1 LKKRIEKMGIEIGKT
16 VKVLKSGEIIP
27 KIVEVLD

>member
-1 LKKRIEKMGIEIGKT
+1 MTERGKT

-27 KIVEVLD
+27 KIIEVLD

>member
-1 LKKRIEKMGIEIGKT
+1 MEKMGVEIGKT

-27 KIVEVLD
+27 KIVEVID